1 MNGDYFMTFEQ
12 LEYFIAAVE
21 SDTFFD
27 AAETLHTTQSTLSK
41 QIKKLETELEVTLWD
56 RSRRHAELT
65 PAGQAFYT
73 EAQKLSRQYHDTLQ
87 KMSAYQYIAPHK
99 LHIGTL
105 PFLAQYHLTEPIRR
119 FIQLHPEICLTLSE
133 VEETELL
140 LGLSQDIYELV
151 IARETMIDPKH
162 YHFKPIT
169 HDTLSVILPENHPLA
184 NQPLLSLA
192 DIKSEEFVLMH
203 PYTSIYLLCQKL
215 FTNAAIQ
222 PNILRTARVESIIS
236 AVQIGEGIS
245 LFPESNFQLFHHD
258 GLVAIPLADA
268 PQLQIGFAYKKNR
281 ELLPILNDL
290 LQYTSHCI

>member
-1 MNGDYFMTFEQ
+1 MTFEQ

-56 RSRRHAELT
+56 RSRRHAKLT
-65 PAGQAFYT
+65 PAGQTFYK
-73 EAQKLSRQYHDTLQ
+73 EAQKLSKQYRETLQ
-87 KMSAYQYIAPHK
+87 KMSAYQHTIPHE

-119 FIQLHPEICLTLSE
+119 FIQLHPQIRLTLSE
-133 VEETELL
+133 VEEEELL
-140 LGLSQDIYELV
+140 AGLSQDTFELV
-151 IARETMIDPKH
+151 IARETMIDLKH
-162 YHFKPIT
+162 YHFKSIA
-169 HDTLSVILPENHPLA
+169 HDTLSVILPKDHPLA
-184 NQPLLSLA
+184 NQPLLSLKE
-192 DIKSEEFVLMH
+192 IKMEGFVLMH
-203 PYTSIYLLCQKL
+203 PYTSIYQLCQKL
-215 FTNAAIQ
+215 FVKAAIQ

-245 LFPESNFQLFHHD
+245 LFPESNFQLFQHE
-258 GLVAIPLADA
+258 GLVAIPLVDA

-290 LQYTSHCI
+290 LQYSSNCL